1 MIKRQPATISV
12 WTGRVLSALVVVI
25 LLADAA
31 VNLFA
36 PHLLKAEMA
45 AVGFPADLAHVLAML
60 MLLCAAAYAYPPT
73 AVLGAILVTGFFGGA
88 ICLHLRIGEIGSP
101 PQLVC
106 LAIGLMAWAGLFLRD
121 ANVRAVLPVRRLAWR
136 RPVRAVA
143 HE

>member
-12 WTGRVLSALVVVI
+12 WTGRILSALVVVI

-45 AVGFPADLAHVLAML
+45 AVGFPADLAPILAML

-73 AVLGAILVTGFFGGA
+73 SVLGAILVTGFFGGA

-121 ANVRAVLPVRRLAWR
+121 ANVRAVLPVRRLA
-136 RPVRAVA
+136 
-143 HE
+143 

>member
-12 WTGRVLSALVVVI
+12 WTGRILGALVVVI

-45 AVGFPADLAHVLAML
+45 AVGFPADLAPILAML

-73 AVLGAILVTGFFGGA
+73 SVLGAILVTGFFGGA

-121 ANVRAVLPVRRLAWR
+121 ANLRAVLPVRRLA
-136 RPVRAVA
+136 
-143 HE
+143 

>member
-12 WTGRVLSALVVVI
+12 WAGRILSALVVVI

-31 VNLFA
+31 VNLLA

-45 AVGFPADLAHVLAML
+45 AVGFPADLAPILAML

-73 AVLGAILVTGFFGGA
+73 SVLGAILVTGFFGGA

-121 ANVRAVLPVRRLAWR
+121 ANVRAVLPVRRLA
-136 RPVRAVA
+136 
-143 HE
+143 

>member
-12 WTGRVLSALVVVI
+12 WTGRILSALVVVI
-25 LLADAA
+25 LLTDAA

-45 AVGFPADLAHVLAML
+45 AVGFPADLAPVLAML

-73 AVLGAILVTGFFGGA
+73 SVLGAILVTGLFGGA

-121 ANVRAVLPVRRLAWR
+121 ANVRAVLPVRRSA
-136 RPVRAVA
+136 
-143 HE
+143 

>member
-1 MIKRQPATISV
+1 MIKRQPTTISV
-12 WTGRVLSALVVVI
+12 WTGRSLSVLVVVI
-25 LLADAA
+25 LLVDAA

-45 AVGFPADLAHVLAML
+45 AVGFPADLAPLLAML

-73 AVLGAILVTGFFGGA
+73 SVLGAILVTGFFGGA

-106 LAIGLMAWAGLFLRD
+106 LAIGLMAWAGLFLRN
-121 ANVRAVLPVRRLAWR
+121 ANVRAVLPVRRLA
-136 RPVRAVA
+136 
-143 HE
+143 

>member
-12 WTGRVLSALVVVI
+12 WTGRILSALVVVI

-45 AVGFPADLAHVLAML
+45 AVGFPADLAPILAML

-73 AVLGAILVTGFFGGA
+73 SVLGAILVTGFFGGA

-106 LAIGLMAWAGLFLRD
+106 LAIGLMTWAGLFLRD
-121 ANVRAVLPVRRLAWR
+121 ANVRAVLPVRRLA
-136 RPVRAVA
+136 
-143 HE
+143 

>member
-12 WTGRVLSALVVVI
+12 WTGRILSALVVVI
-25 LLADAA
+25 LVADAA
-31 VNLFA
+31 VTLFA

-45 AVGFPADLAHVLAML
+45 AVGFPADLAPILAML

-73 AVLGAILVTGFFGGA
+73 SVLGAILVTGFFGGA

-121 ANVRAVLPVRRLAWR
+121 ANVRAVLPVRRLA
-136 RPVRAVA
+136 
-143 HE
+143 

>member
-12 WTGRVLSALVVVI
+12 WSGRILSALVVVI

-45 AVGFPADLAHVLAML
+45 AVGFPADLAPVLAIL
-60 MLLCAAAYAYPPT
+60 MLLCAVAYAYPPT
-73 AVLGAILVTGFFGGA
+73 SVLGAILVTGFFGGA

-121 ANVRAVLPVRRLAWR
+121 ANVRAVLPVRRLA
-136 RPVRAVA
+136 
-143 HE
+143 

>member
-12 WTGRVLSALVVVI
+12 WTGRILGALVVVI
-25 LLADAA
+25 LLADAT

-45 AVGFPADLAHVLAML
+45 AVGFPADLAPLLAML

-73 AVLGAILVTGFFGGA
+73 SVLGAILVTGFFGGA

-106 LAIGLMAWAGLFLRD
+106 LAIGLMAWAGLVLRD
-121 ANVRAVLPVRRLAWR
+121 ANVRAVLPVRRLA
-136 RPVRAVA
+136 
-143 HE
+143 

>member
-12 WTGRVLSALVVVI
+12 WTGRILSALVVVI

-45 AVGFPADLAHVLAML
+45 AVGFPADLAPLLAML

-73 AVLGAILVTGFFGGA
+73 SVLGAILVTGFFGGA

-121 ANVRAVLPVRRLAWR
+121 ANVRAVLPVRRSA
-136 RPVRAVA
+136 
-143 HE
+143 